1 MTSRSR
7 AAGLARERWESTA
20 VPAKEPTILTS
31 PQIGSDSPSWG
42 SLRPGTAAAL
52 CIDIVKHRIIR
63 GALRKPV
70 YRLLA
75 KLSPA
80 YDIETSTGL
89 RLRCSVGDN
98 VTEMR
103 ALGRPERLLTDVARI
118 TGQLVLGDTFV
129 DLGANVGVFSL
140 YAAKA
145 VGPQGCVLAIEPAP
159 AMLER
164 LRFNLNA
171 NGFKNVRIAAV
182 AVGEARGEA
191 IFHTLPDAHGSSS
204 LHEMPGSTPQMTVPV
219 EPLLS
224 LLSVHGIERI
234 DAMKVDIEGYEDRA
248 LIPFFADAPRSLW
261 PRRIF
266 IETLGR
272 GKRWQRDCV
281 AHLLSLG
288 YKKEWQGKKDA
299 LLALPSQGA
308 AAPAR

>member
-1 MTSRSR
+1 
-7 AAGLARERWESTA
+7 
-20 VPAKEPTILTS
+20 VPTNEPTTLTS
-31 PQIGSDSPSWG
+31 AQIGSDGPSWG

-52 CIDIVKHRIIR
+52 CLDIVKHGIVR

-103 ALGRPERLLTDVARI
+103 ALGRPERLLTDIARI
-118 TGQLVLGDTFV
+118 TGQLMPGDTFV

-140 YAAKA
+140 CAAKA
-145 VGPQGCVLAIEPAP
+145 VGPHGCVLAIEPAP

-171 NGFKNVRIAAV
+171 NGFRNMRIAPV
-182 AVGEARGEA
+182 AVGETRGEA
-191 IFHTLPDAHGSSS
+191 TFHTLPDAHGSSS

-224 LLSVHGIERI
+224 VLSAHGIQRI
-234 DAMKVDIEGYEDRA
+234 DAMKADIEGYEDRA
-248 LIPFFADAPRSLW
+248 LLPFFADAPRSLW

-288 YKKEWQGKKDA
+288 YEIEWQGKKDA
-299 LLALPSQGA
+299 LLVFPSPGT